1 MSRQI
6 EFRGK
11 RVDNGEWVYGDLSSM
26 AQRVYISNFQPDN
39 TYKDGAENTHLYK
52 HLWVIP
58 ETIGQ
63 FTGLTDKTGKK
74 IFEGD
79 ILQFIENPKF
89 KEEVSF
95 DDGAFGFYYKRTDS
109 VIAFSDHEHGEDTE
123 EYEVIGNVHDNKEL
137 LGENK

>member
-1 MSRQI
+1 MKREI
-6 EFRGK
+6 IFRGK
-11 RVDNGEWVYGDLSSM
+11 TEQGEWLYGYYM
-26 AQRVYISNFQPDN
+26 YN
-39 TYKDGAENTHLYK
+39 GK
-52 HLWVIP
+52 HLIVDTTKGALGFGKEVIS
-58 ETIGQ
+58 ETVGQ
-63 FTGLTDKTGKK
+63 FTGLTDKNGKK

-109 VIAFSDHEHGEDTE
+109 VIAFSDNEHGEDTE